1 MKVSAKLD
9 RRFADKQGRFPL
21 KVAISQKGGTAY
33 IPLGI
38 SLTSQQ
44 WDGARVVAH
53 PQKGALN
60 LTIEQRVFAFRQAA
74 TDYCL
79 ACRER
84 GYTPTATEIRDA
96 VAGDNEVPAAMLFAT
111 YERYLASRTPGNTLT
126 SYTQTYRKVCAFV
139 GPDDLPLDDIDVG
152 WLEDFDDHLR
162 KDGLSVNGRAVHHR
176 NLRALLNYAID
187 HNLTSSY
194 PYRRFR
200 IPTQP
205 TPHRDLSPED
215 FRRVATV
222 QLPEHLARW
231 RDLFLL
237 SFCLAGINIKDL
249 SLLTD
254 ANIRGGRLR
263 YLRSKTHHPFDI
275 ALTPQ
280 ARGLIDRLRYK
291 GEPTVPPCSTR
302 SASDLERNTTAEQ
315 RHHPAEATPLL
326 DFATHNYRSQNKRMN
341 HALNTIADNLD
352 IPHFTSYAARHSFAS
367 FAAAIGIQPA
377 TIAELLG
384 HARTVTDIYIRFDHR
399 LADEALARV
408 TDFAL
413 PR

>member
-280 ARGLIDRLRYK
+280 ARHLIDRLRYK
-291 GEPTVPPCSTR
+291 GEPADHTPTDP
-302 SASDLERNTTAEQ
+302 
-315 RHHPAEATPLL
+315 HHPAEAAPLL
-326 DFATHNYRSQNKRMN
+326 DFAVHNYRSQNKRMN